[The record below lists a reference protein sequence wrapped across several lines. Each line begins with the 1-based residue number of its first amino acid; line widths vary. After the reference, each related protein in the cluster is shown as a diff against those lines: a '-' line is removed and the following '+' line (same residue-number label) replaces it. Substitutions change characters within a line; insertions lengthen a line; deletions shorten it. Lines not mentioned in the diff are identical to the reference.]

1 MYRFKAYFLTLGIC
15 TAVLFGSNAPAKAS
29 DVASFYKGKTI
40 NLVIGGTAGG
50 GYDLYARV
58 FAKYFGTHI
67 PGNPTIVPQN
77 MPGAGNLR
85 VTMYL
90 YDVAPKDGTVIG
102 TFSRSIPLA
111 PLMGLPGAKFNATKF
126 TWLGSA
132 AQDSWVCFSWNESP
146 VKTWKDL
153 FTTDFTVGGVGKGSD
168 PDVYATLIKNTFNT
182 KLKLVSGYPGTGD
195 IILAVERHEVDGVCG
210 YSYTTLSST
219 NGDWIKNKQINLI
232 VQGGLHPDPDMPG
245 VPFILDEATSESQ
258 KAMLRL
264 ALAPQAM
271 ARPFVAPPGIP
282 ADRAK
287 ALQQAFDDTMKDPGF
302 LADAKKLDLP
312 VDPLTGNQ
320 VEAMLTQ
327 IYKTSPTV
335 VKQTRSIMGY

>member
-15 TAVLFGSNAPAKAS
+15 IAVLFGSNQPAKAD
-29 DVASFYKGKTI
+29 DVASFYKGKTVSI
-40 NLVIGGTAGG
+40 LIGFSAGG
-50 GYDLYARV
+50 GYDIYARV
-58 FAKYFGTHI
+58 LAKYLGKYI
-67 PGNPTIVPQN
+67 PGNPTVVPQN
-77 MPGAGNLR
+77 MTGAGSLR
-85 VTMYL
+85 AAMYI

-102 TFSRSIPLA
+102 TFSRSMPLA
-111 PLMGLPGAKFNATKF
+111 PLMDLPGAKFDATKF
-126 TWLGSA
+126 TWLGSVTT
-132 AQDSWVCFSWNESP
+132 DTWTCISWKDAP
-146 VKTWKDL
+146 VKTWNDM
-153 FTTDFTVGGVGKGSD
+153 FTTNFTVGGDGKGGD
-168 PDVYATLIKNTFNT
+168 PDVYATLIKNAFNA
-182 KLKLVSGYPGTGD
+182 KIKLVDGYPGTGD
-195 IILAVERHEVDGVCG
+195 IILAMQRHEVDGVCG